1 MSKILMSLS
10 THLSCCRLGTQ
21 KVYRFFQRI
30 VREVVTYRENNNIT
44 RADYMQHLITL
55 SKKGSVADDKDV
67 SNGDVSQQNSTYTPR
82 VSTCSVYKGSN
93 LVTQSDDSKLDV
105 NLSPSAARVAFRGS
119 NGPNVIHE
127 KTLFLKF

>member
-1 MSKILMSLS
+1 MSLS
-10 THLSCCRLGTQ
+10 THLSCCRVSTQ
-21 KVYRFFQRI
+21 KIYRFFQRI

-44 RADYMQHLITL
+44 RADYLQHLITL

-93 LVTQSDDSKLDV
+93 LVTQTDDPKSDVHLV
-105 NLSPSAARVAFRGS
+105 TLSRYCRFPG
-119 NGPNVIHE
+119 
-127 KTLFLKF
+127 